1 MIRSLWT
8 AATGMVA
15 QQLEQ
20 DVISNNLANVNT
32 VGFKKSR
39 ADFQDLMYQVLTK
52 AGSQTSAGNQLP
64 AGIEVGLGVKPMASQ
79 KIFTQGDYQQT
90 GNQFDF
96 AIEGNGF
103 FEINNNGRLAYTRA
117 GNFKVNSNT
126 ELVNSE
132 GLILN
137 SAAGMTIPLGTVVF
151 TVESGGTMTA
161 FDNTG
166 VALAGPV
173 QMQLYN
179 FTNPAG
185 LTSLG
190 RNLYEPTEASGA
202 ATAGNPGVGGLG
214 TISQRYLEMANVS
227 VIDEMVKMIVGQRA
241 YEINSKAIQTA
252 DSMLQL
258 INNLKR

>member
-20 DVISNNLANVNT
+20 DIISNNLANVNT

-39 ADFQDLMYQVLTK
+39 ADFQDLMYQLITK

-90 GNQFDF
+90 GNQYDF

-103 FEINNNGRLAYTRA
+103 FEVDNNGRPAYTRA
-117 GNFKVNSNT
+117 GNFKVNST
-126 ELVNSE
+126 GDLVNSE
-132 GLILN
+132 GLRLTP
-137 SAAGMTIPLGTVVF
+137 TINIPQGTVVF
-151 TVESGGTMTA
+151 TVDSGGVWTA
-161 FDNTG
+161 TDSTG
-166 VALAGPV
+166 GSTTGR
-173 QMQLYN
+173 MQLNN
-179 FTNPAG
+179 FMNPAG

-190 RNLYEPTEASGA
+190 RNLYDVTEASGA
-202 ATAGNPGVGGLG
+202 VLPGNPSEGGLG